1 MVAILFGGMM
11 EVFGVPLWLAVPIAI
26 SIGVLGGL
34 VNGLLAARTGING
47 FIVTLAT
54 ASAFTGVNLG
64 LTKSVPFYKMPTA
77 LQDFGNGR
85 IGAFPFLL
93 IAPLVVSP
101 LLALFLF
108 RLPIGRRLLAVG
120 GNSQAAALSGI
131 SPANAIVLA
140 HCLSGLLA
148 AIGAVLAVAQL
159 GSAQPLI
166 GSDWLLLSFA
176 APIIGGTAL
185 AGGYVSIIGAI
196 LAVLVIAL
204 IQNGLVLA
212 NVNPVL
218 GAVPARR
225 ADRRDDRPQSL
236 ARAPNPIGVV
246 AAVDLSIDHVSKNF
260 PGVRAL
266 DDITFHVSP
275 GEIHALM
282 GENGAGKSTLI
293 KIVTGVYK
301 PDSGRLLL
309 DGRSVEFASPR
320 DALAAA
326 IGAVH
331 QERNL
336 IPRFSVGENI
346 LLEHLPTRSGMV
358 DYAEVHRQARACPRP
373 PRSHH
378 RYAGRGGDAL
388 GRADADRRNRQGA
401 LARGQAPAARR
412 ADRLDHRPR
421 GGRAVRR
428 AAPAQGAGRRDR
440 LRQPQA
446 RGSALALRPC
456 DGAA

>member
-1 MVAILFGGMM
+1 MRRILNAEWAGLLASIVVGAIVLAVVSPNFLSEFNFYVLLRSVCVSIIVAFAQMVTLAVGQMNLSVGALGGMTAILFGGMM

-26 SIGVLGGL
+26 GIGVLGGL
-34 VNGLLAARTGING
+34 ANGLLAARTGING

-85 IGAFPFLL
+85 IGALPFLL

-185 AGGYVSIIGAI
+185 AGGYVSIIGSDPCRARHRADPERPGARQGRS
-196 LAVLVIAL
+196 L
-204 IQNGLVLA
+204 
-212 NVNPVL
+212 L
-218 GAVPARR
+218 GAIPAWR
-225 ADRRDDRPQSL
+225 ADRRDHLPQPLACAPDTIGVAAAWNFPSTTSPRTSL
-236 ARAPNPIGVV
+236 ASEP
-246 AAVDLSIDHVSKNF
+246 
-260 PGVRAL
+260 
-266 DDITFHVSP
+266 
-275 GEIHALM
+275 
-282 GENGAGKSTLI
+282 ST
-293 KIVTGVYK
+293 
-301 PDSGRLLL
+301 
-309 DGRSVEFASPR
+309 
-320 DALAAA
+320 
-326 IGAVH
+326 
-331 QERNL
+331 
-336 IPRFSVGENI
+336 
-346 LLEHLPTRSGMV
+346 M
-358 DYAEVHRQARACPRP
+358 
-373 PRSHH
+373 
-378 RYAGRGGDAL
+378 
-388 GRADADRRNRQGA
+388 
-401 LARGQAPAARR
+401 
-412 ADRLDHRPR
+412 
-421 GGRAVRR
+421 
-428 AAPAQGAGRRDR
+428 
-440 LRQPQA
+440 
-446 RGSALALRPC
+446 
-456 DGAA
+456 

>member
-1 MVAILFGGMM
+1 MRRIINAEWAGLLAAIMVGAIVLAVVSPNFLSEFNIYVLLRSVCVSIIVAFAQMVTLAVGQMNLSVGALGGMVAVLFGGML
-11 EVFGVPLWLAVPIAI
+11 EVLGVPLWLAVPIAI
-26 SIGVLGGL
+26 GLGVLGGL

-77 LQDFGNGR
+77 LQDFGNSR
-85 IGAFPFLL
+85 IGALPFLL

-101 LLALFLF
+101 LLALLLF

-212 NVNPVL
+212 KVDPYWVQFLL
-218 GAVPARR
+218 GALIVATIFLNRWRAR
-225 ADRRDDRPQSL
+225 
-236 ARAPNPIGVV
+236 PI
-246 AAVDLSIDHVSKNF
+246 
-260 PGVRAL
+260 
-266 DDITFHVSP
+266 
-275 GEIHALM
+275 
-282 GENGAGKSTLI
+282 
-293 KIVTGVYK
+293 
-301 PDSGRLLL
+301 RL
-309 DGRSVEFASPR
+309 G
-320 DALAAA
+320 
-326 IGAVH
+326 
-331 QERNL
+331 
-336 IPRFSVGENI
+336 
-346 LLEHLPTRSGMV
+346 
-358 DYAEVHRQARACPRP
+358 
-373 PRSHH
+373 
-378 RYAGRGGDAL
+378 
-388 GRADADRRNRQGA
+388 
-401 LARGQAPAARR
+401 
-412 ADRLDHRPR
+412 
-421 GGRAVRR
+421 
-428 AAPAQGAGRRDR
+428 
-440 LRQPQA
+440 
-446 RGSALALRPC
+446 
-456 DGAA
+456 

>member
-1 MVAILFGGMM
+1 VRRIINAEWAGLLAAIVVGAIVLAVVSPNFLSEFNFYVLLRSVCVSIVVAFAQMVTLAVGQMNLSVGALGGMVAVLFGGMM
-11 EVFGVPLWLAVPIAI
+11 EVLGVPLWLAVPLAI
-26 SIGVLGGL
+26 VIGVAGGL

-85 IGAFPFLL
+85 IGALPFLL

-101 LLALFLF
+101 LLALLLF

-140 HCLSGLLA
+140 HCLSGFLA

-185 AGGYVSIIGAI
+185 AGGYVSIVGAI

-212 NVNPVL
+212 KVDPYWVQFLL
-218 GAVPARR
+218 GALIVATIFFNRWRAR
-225 ADRRDDRPQSL
+225 P
-236 ARAPNPIGVV
+236 
-246 AAVDLSIDHVSKNF
+246 
-260 PGVRAL
+260 
-266 DDITFHVSP
+266 
-275 GEIHALM
+275 M
-282 GENGAGKSTLI
+282 
-293 KIVTGVYK
+293 
-301 PDSGRLLL
+301 RL
-309 DGRSVEFASPR
+309 G
-320 DALAAA
+320 
-326 IGAVH
+326 
-331 QERNL
+331 
-336 IPRFSVGENI
+336 
-346 LLEHLPTRSGMV
+346 
-358 DYAEVHRQARACPRP
+358 
-373 PRSHH
+373 
-378 RYAGRGGDAL
+378 
-388 GRADADRRNRQGA
+388 
-401 LARGQAPAARR
+401 
-412 ADRLDHRPR
+412 
-421 GGRAVRR
+421 
-428 AAPAQGAGRRDR
+428 
-440 LRQPQA
+440 
-446 RGSALALRPC
+446 
-456 DGAA
+456 

>member
-1 MVAILFGGMM
+1 MRRILNAEWTGLLASIVVGAIVLAVVSPNFLSEFNFYVLLRSVSVSIIVAFAQMVTLAVGQMNLSVGALGGMTAILFGGMM

-26 SIGVLGGL
+26 TIGVLGEL

-85 IGAFPFLL
+85 IGALPFLL

-131 SPANAIVLA
+131 SPGDAIILA
-140 HCLSGLLA
+140 HCLSGFLA

-159 GSAQPLI
+159 GAAQPLI

-212 NVNPVL
+212 KVDPYWVQFLL
-218 GAVPARR
+218 GALIVATISLNRWRARPIR
-225 ADRRDDRPQSL
+225 L
-236 ARAPNPIGVV
+236 A
-246 AAVDLSIDHVSKNF
+246 
-260 PGVRAL
+260 
-266 DDITFHVSP
+266 
-275 GEIHALM
+275 
-282 GENGAGKSTLI
+282 
-293 KIVTGVYK
+293 
-301 PDSGRLLL
+301 
-309 DGRSVEFASPR
+309 
-320 DALAAA
+320 
-326 IGAVH
+326 
-331 QERNL
+331 
-336 IPRFSVGENI
+336 
-346 LLEHLPTRSGMV
+346 
-358 DYAEVHRQARACPRP
+358 
-373 PRSHH
+373 
-378 RYAGRGGDAL
+378 
-388 GRADADRRNRQGA
+388 
-401 LARGQAPAARR
+401 
-412 ADRLDHRPR
+412 
-421 GGRAVRR
+421 
-428 AAPAQGAGRRDR
+428 
-440 LRQPQA
+440 
-446 RGSALALRPC
+446 
-456 DGAA
+456 